1 MALNQALKLVA
12 KMAIFTRVSDHNKA
26 LVVYVLNPN
35 LLLGLMELYIHSH
48 FIFVLH
54 NGNHTGDISGGV
66 IWVCEH
72 VHHKPSC
79 RNVDN
84 DVDEIRNKCC

>member
-66 IWVCEH
+66 I
-72 VHHKPSC
+72 
-79 RNVDN
+79 
-84 DVDEIRNKCC
+84 